1 MISASPGTRGSSPVK
16 FPMAPY
22 ASAASYF
29 DAYAE
34 EMARAA
40 KTVES
45 EAFDRAA
52 AVLIEAYTL
61 RRADVLVRQRRLG
74 VHRQPRAM

>member
-1 MISASPGTRGSSPVK
+1 MSSVYDLRPVTAPADNDPVK

-40 KTVES
+40 KTVEPP
-45 EAFDRAA
+45 APP
-52 AVLIEAYTL
+52 T
-61 RRADVLVRQRRLG
+61 G
-74 VHRQPRAM
+74 GG